1 MKQIVRAFLFLLLF
15 AAASNTTM
23 ADEKANIVKQGT
35 VRGRII
41 DVTKQTLPG
50 ASIYI
55 EKLHTGVTSD
65 VNGFYTFPNLD
76 PGTYTVKVSYVWGIE
91 RSGFFNGREKWAKG
105 FENQRV

>member
-41 DVTKQTLPG
+41 DVT
-50 ASIYI
+50 S
-55 EKLHTGVTSD
+55 KLSRVLQSTSR
-65 VNGFYTFPNLD
+65 NYTQ
-76 PGTYTVKVSYVWGIE
+76 
-91 RSGFFNGREKWAKG
+91 A
-105 FENQRV
+105 

>member
-15 AAASNTTM
+15 ATASNTTM

-35 VRGRII
+35 IRGRII

-76 PGTYTVKVSYVWGIE
+76 PGTYTVKVSYVGYSPVELKITIPA
-91 RSGFFNGREKWAKG
+91 GRT
-105 FENQRV
+105 

>member
-55 EKLHTGVTSD
+55 EKLTHRRDRATS
-65 VNGFYTFPNLD
+65 
-76 PGTYTVKVSYVWGIE
+76 TVSTP
-91 RSGFFNGREKWAKG
+91 SPTSTRELI
-105 FENQRV
+105 R

>member
-55 EKLHTGVTSD
+55 E
-65 VNGFYTFPNLD
+65 
-76 PGTYTVKVSYVWGIE
+76 
-91 RSGFFNGREKWAKG
+91 
-105 FENQRV
+105 

>member
-55 EKLHTGVTSD
+55 EKPHSCVYFLLHSLAS
-65 VNGFYTFPNLD
+65 FQLLNL
-76 PGTYTVKVSYVWGIE
+76 
-91 RSGFFNGREKWAKG
+91 RSLHAS
-105 FENQRV
+105 

>member
-1 MKQIVRAFLFLLLF
+1 MKQFAKAFLFLLLF
-15 AAASNTTM
+15 ATSGNAAM

-55 EKLHTGVTSD
+55 E
-65 VNGFYTFPNLD
+65 NYTP
-76 PGTYTVKVSYVWGIE
+76 E
-91 RSGFFNGREKWAKG
+91 
-105 FENQRV
+105 